1 MMALLSNV
9 WADVLEL
16 SSDPSESYGQEVI
29 LIQFHEWQ
37 HSGQRESM
45 KGLKNICSRVWMR
58 GDVQEYG
65 VTLSIRSNN
74 SDKGAVTHS
83 VMHRGWEYPCAM
95 NDEREQKTWQR
106 NV

>member
-95 NDEREQKTWQR
+95 NDECDQKTWQR